1 MRFFNE
7 FLGYEITVPDEP
19 RRIVSLAPDMTDM
32 VFRLGLGDRLVG
44 VSLYC
49 WRPQGRVEHLP
60 KVGAYLK
67 VVWERLEGLRPDLV
81 LTTLGAQRETTR
93 ELIER
98 GYPVVALPV
107 PLSLWGILEN
117 LRRLA
122 AVLNALPQA
131 EAENAR
137 LVAQLQELRG
147 GFSGLQVYWEV
158 DLGGPITA
166 GGMAYVTDALHWLGL
181 RNVYADYAQAYFQ
194 PDDTET
200 RSRKPDLILYEPKRT
215 RTPQEERWRAMLHER
230 LGDIPVVV
238 LPHDSLAHY
247 GPALIDEVLPE
258 VARRVR
264 AEMLRRRAAT
274 RQCSPDGPARK

>member
-7 FLGYEITVPDEP
+7 FLGVEMEVPDRP
-19 RRIVSLAPDMTDM
+19 RRIVSLAPDLTEM
-32 VFRLGLGDRLVG
+32 VFRLGLEEALVG

-49 WRPQGRVEHLP
+49 RRPVGKMEGLP
-60 KVGAYLK
+60 RVGAYLK
-67 VVWERLEGLRPDLV
+67 VVWDRLEALEPDLV

-93 ELIER
+93 QLLER

-122 AVLNALPQA
+122 AVVGRMQEA

-137 LVAQLQELRG
+137 LAARLGELRG
-147 GFSGLQVYWEV
+147 TLPPLRVYWEV

-166 GGMAYVTDALHWLGL
+166 GGMTYVTEALHWLGL
-181 RNVYADYAQAYFQ
+181 QNIYADHPQAYFQ
-194 PDDTET
+194 PNDEET
-200 RSRKPDLILYEPKRT
+200 RRRAPELILYEPRRT
-215 RTPQEERWRAMLHER
+215 REPRDDHWRTMLRER
-230 LGDIPVVV
+230 LGLEVPILV

-247 GPALIDEVLPE
+247 GPGLIDEVL
-258 VARRVR
+258 VS
-264 AEMLRRRAAT
+264 LST
-274 RQCSPDGPARK
+274 HIQNG

>member
-7 FLGYEITVPDEP
+7 FLGITMEVPDAP
-19 RRIVSLAPDMTDM
+19 RRIVSLAPDLTDM
-32 VFRLGLGDRLVG
+32 VFRLGLGDALVG

-49 WRPQGRVEHLP
+49 WRPPGRVDHLP
-60 KVGAYLK
+60 RVGAYLN
-67 VVWERLEGLRPDLV
+67 VVWKRLEALEPDLV

-93 ELIER
+93 ELLER

-122 AVLNALPQA
+122 AVVGRLPQA

-137 LVAQLQELRG
+137 LMERLAALRDR
-147 GFSGLQVYWEV
+147 LPPRRVYWEV

-166 GGMAYVTDALHWLGL
+166 GGMTYVTDALHWLGL
-181 RNVYADYAQAYFQ
+181 RNVYAEARQPYFQ
-194 PDDTET
+194 PDDEET
-200 RSRKPDLILYEPKRT
+200 RRRKPDLILYEPKRT
-215 RTPQEERWRAMLHER
+215 RTPRDEHWRSWLRQR
-230 LGDIPVVV
+230 LGLDDVPIVV

-247 GPALIDEVLPE
+247 GPALIDEVLPGVVE
-258 VARRVR
+258 AVR
-264 AEMLRRRAAT
+264 QAVPQA
-274 RQCSPDGPARK
+274 

>member
-7 FLGYEITVPDEP
+7 FLGVEMKVPDRP
-19 RRIVSLAPDMTDM
+19 RHIVSLAPDMTDM

-49 WRPQGRVEHLP
+49 RRPAGKVDHLP
-60 KVGAYLK
+60 RVGAYLK
-67 VVWERLEGLRPDLV
+67 VVWERLEALKPDLV

-93 ELIER
+93 QLLER

-107 PLSLWGILEN
+107 PLSVWGILEN

-122 AVLNALPQA
+122 AVVGRVAEA

-137 LVAQLQELRG
+137 LVARLGALRG
-147 GFSGLQVYWEV
+147 ALPRLRVYWEV

-166 GGMAYVTDALHWLGL
+166 GGMTYVTDALHWLGL
-181 RNVYADYAQAYFQ
+181 QNVYADQPRAYFQ
-194 PDDTET
+194 PDDEET
-200 RSRKPDLILYEPKRT
+200 RRRAPDLILYEPRRT
-215 RTPQEERWRAMLHER
+215 REPRDDHWRAMLRER
-230 LGDIPVVV
+230 LGLDTPILV

-247 GPALIDEVLPE
+247 GPGLIDEV
-258 VARRVR
+258 
-264 AEMLRRRAAT
+264 MAALSE
-274 RQCSPDGPARK
+274 QIRKG

>member
-1 MRFFNE
+1 MRFYNE
-7 FLGYEITVPDEP
+7 FLGVEMDVPDEP
-19 RRIVSLAPDMTDM
+19 QRIVSLAPDMTDM

-49 WRPQGRVEHLP
+49 QRPKGRIDHLP
-60 KVGAYLK
+60 RVGAYLK
-67 VVWERLEGLRPDLV
+67 VVWDRLEALEPDLV

-93 ELIER
+93 QLLEQ

-122 AVLNALPQA
+122 AVVGRVREA

-137 LVAQLQELRG
+137 LAARLGELRG
-147 GFSGLQVYWEV
+147 TLPPLRVYWEV

-166 GGMAYVTDALHWLGL
+166 GGMTYVTDALHWLGL
-181 RNVYADYAQAYFQ
+181 QNIYADHPQAYFQ
-194 PDDTET
+194 PDDAET
-200 RSRKPDLILYEPKRT
+200 RRRQPDLILYEPRRT
-215 RTPQEERWRAMLHER
+215 REPRDEHWRAMLRER
-230 LGDIPVVV
+230 LGLGAPILV

-247 GPALIDEVLPE
+247 GPGLINEVL
-258 VARRVR
+258 VALSQQIQNR
-264 AEMLRRRAAT
+264 
-274 RQCSPDGPARK
+274 